1 MYATRCHNI
10 LKPSRLSKQFRA
22 KISFKAGFSASSKP
36 RIRTLG
42 AARIMSWTEQKIQML
57 KEMWGHGYS
66 ASEIAKRLGGLTRNA
81 VIGKA
86 HRLKLSSRPSPIKR
100 DEEGRAGMPP
110 DVITPIVRTSKKRA
124 MMRQLPPVALP
135 STIKPVKENLSAL
148 DSLKRTEGI
157 AVTKAGER
165 HCRWPI
171 GDPRSPDFRFC
182 GCSAYEGLP
191 YCIDHAR
198 MAYQNVGKKQRSGD
212 GESGGDFRLPG
223 QTRY

>member
-1 MYATRCHNI
+1 MT
-10 LKPSRLSKQFRA
+10 
-22 KISFKAGFSASSKP
+22 
-36 RIRTLG
+36 
-42 AARIMSWTEQKIQML
+42 WTEQKIQML
-57 KEMWGHGYS
+57 KDMWGHGYS

-86 HRLKLSSRPSPIKR
+86 HRLKLSSRPSPIKPG
-100 DEEGRAGMPP
+100 EGGSAGL
-110 DVITPIVRTSKKRA
+110 SE
-124 MMRQLPPVALP
+124 LP
-135 STIKPVKENLSAL
+135 SGGVMPSIKSTRKRVMLRPLPVVPVPTTVAKSVSKDAFQSF
-148 DSLKRTEGI
+148 DAARRSDGI

-165 HCRWPI
+165 HCRWPV

-198 MAYQNVGKKQRSGD
+198 VAYQNVGKRQRAAEQQEASS
-212 GESGGDFRLPG
+212 EFRLPG

>member
-1 MYATRCHNI
+1 M
-10 LKPSRLSKQFRA
+10 
-22 KISFKAGFSASSKP
+22 
-36 RIRTLG
+36 
-42 AARIMSWTEQKIQML
+42 RIMSWTEQKIQML
-57 KEMWGHGYS
+57 KDMWGHGYS

-100 DEEGRAGMPP
+100 DEEGRAQMPP
-110 DVITPIVRTSKKRA
+110 AITTPIVRASKKRA
-124 MMRQLPPVALP
+124 MLRPLPPVSLP
-135 STIKPVKENLSAL
+135 PGTSKPAEKGMAAFE
-148 DSLKRTEGI
+148 SLRRTEGI

-182 GCSAYEGLP
+182 GCAAYEGLP

-198 MAYQNVGKKQRSGD
+198 MAYQNVGKKQRASE
-212 GESGGDFRLPG
+212 GEGSSEFRLPG
-223 QTRY
+223 QSRY